1 MGGEG
6 RLRDADGGANLEVG
20 SVDENIV
27 AVNHAPFITAWR
39 GAQMILVVIDFV
51 GAIPVLVLDGCALVP
66 FLVFNVGVV
75 VVMVLGN
82 GYGCAAHKA
91 CGKDCEGK
99 NCVKLFHWDL
109 LQSLDARGTAGLCAF
124 R

>member
-20 SVDENIV
+20 SVDENVV

-39 GAQMILVVIDFV
+39 GAQVILVVIDFV
-51 GAIPVLVLDGCALVP
+51 GAIPVFVLDDDAPMP
-66 FLVFNVGVV
+66 FFVFDVGVV

-91 CGKDCEGK
+91 CGKDRE
-99 NCVKLFHWDL
+99 
-109 LQSLDARGTAGLCAF
+109 R
-124 R
+124 